1 MASYAKEYRTFWY
14 NMKRYGFA
22 FSKEEIKQIII
33 TVLMIGF
40 VWSFDKWGGETFNFM
55 QGLINLGL
63 GCLYALIGLIF
74 NQVGQRVLSVYFG
87 YDPSYEYGILGLMIA
102 LVITFASRGLL
113 IFFLPGAI
121 NIRHLTASRL
131 GEFRYYTNDWE
142 WAKIG
147 FIGPFLNIF
156 LVMILSPFKSH
167 QVVFDLMIMNIF
179 FAIYALI
186 PLPGN
191 LGLYLFYP
199 HIHFWTFA
207 VGIVITATLLVFL
220 PLPIWVTFLA
230 SIIMGVI
237 LMWQHYGTDFG
248 YIDKK

>member
-1 MASYAKEYRTFWY
+1 MASYAKQYRTFWY

-22 FSKEEIKQIII
+22 FSKEEIKQIVI
-33 TVLMIGF
+33 TSLMIGF
-40 VWSFDKWGGETFNFM
+40 VWSFGKWGEGNTVNFLE
-55 QGLINLGL
+55 GIINLGL
-63 GCLYALIGLIF
+63 GCLYALIGIVF
-74 NQVGQRVLSVYFG
+74 NQTGQRTLSVYYG

-142 WAKIG
+142 WAKIC
-147 FIGPFLNIF
+147 FIGPFLNIL
-156 LVMILSPFKSH
+156 LVMLLSPFKSN
-167 QVVFDLMIMNIF
+167 QIIFDLMIMNIF

-191 LGLYLFYP
+191 LGLHLFYP
-199 HIHFWTFA
+199 HIHFWTFTVA
-207 VGIVITATLLVFL
+207 MVITATLLVFF
-220 PLPIWVTFLA
+220 LPIWVTLLA
-230 SIIMGVI
+230 SIIMGVVA
-237 LMWQHYGTDFG
+237 MWQHYGTDFG